1 MDGNIEEDKKIVF
14 DLTFLFD
21 QYSKRGIGVYG
32 KNVLNRLFKKIITEN
47 SKYEIHLL
55 GFRTLNENLAELG
68 FSQFNIEEI
77 TPHLSF
83 HSLGSEFDSSLK
95 NKKIWIERYLPILNE
110 IQADYYYAVH
120 FERGLPSHPELSS
133 LLNKKP
139 KTIVVVHDVIP
150 FVINKYSSR
159 GFIANFVK
167 KRFYKDMWKGI
178 SNADLAITV
187 SNFSKQDII
196 KYGGIDE
203 KKIKVIY
210 LGVDEKFGRDNYKI
224 DKELEDQILEIYSL
238 QNKFYFFYDTGIE
251 ANKGSRHLLS
261 VFKEILNL
269 NSLKLPNYLVITGKD
284 FQKGEG
290 FGIKPRT
297 VIGDDFLNLAK
308 RLGVAQNIITTDR
321 IPDDH
326 LVTLLA
332 NAKAYLNLST
342 YEGFGLGIAQ
352 AMKAEV
358 PVVAANASCIPE
370 IAQDGALLIDLK
382 KDMDYKQSATLIQD
396 HFMDEDNLKATINR
410 GKKIASSYNWESTV
424 EKTWAEISQL

>member
-1 MDGNIEEDKKIVF
+1 MDGNNEEEKKIIF

-32 KNVLNRLFKKIITEN
+32 KNVLKRLFNKIISEN
-47 SKYEIHLL
+47 TKYQIHLL
-55 GFRTLNENLAELG
+55 GFRSLNENLAELG

-77 TPHLSF
+77 SPHISF
-83 HSLGSEFDSSLK
+83 HSLGTEFDSSLK

-110 IQADYYYAVH
+110 VEADYYYAVH
-120 FERGLPSHPELSS
+120 FERGLPSHPELSP
-133 LLNKKP
+133 LLKKKP

-159 GFIANFVK
+159 GFIANLIK

-178 SNADLAITV
+178 SSADLAITV
-187 SNFSKQDII
+187 SNFSKEDIV
-196 KYGGIDE
+196 KYGNIDK

-210 LGVDEKFGRDNYKI
+210 LGVEDKFKRENYNI
-224 DKELEDQILEIYSL
+224 DSELEEQILEVYSL

-251 ANKGSRHLLS
+251 ANKGSKHLLS

-290 FGIKPRT
+290 FEIKPRT

-308 RLGVAQNIITTDR
+308 RLGVAQNLITTDR

-326 LVTLLA
+326 LVTLLM
-332 NAKAYLNLST
+332 NAKSYLNLST

-352 AMKAEV
+352 AMLAGI

-382 KDMDYKQSATLIQD
+382 KDMDYKQSATLIQN
-396 HFMDEDNLKATINR
+396 HFLDEDKLNATIER

-424 EKTWAEISQL
+424 EKTWKEISQL